1 MKKKI
6 IFASIFFLLI
16 TVSSQFI
23 FHLDIKRQSYD
34 TKIIN
39 ISGKQRT
46 YSQQITKIA
55 LYANEVKN
63 LYRYYIDLDSLSTI
77 VDDFSQDNYYLKNIT
92 SKNYKNETTDALFKE
107 NQVYFNKIVNAAN
120 RTIDNPD
127 SQEIFEEF
135 VTKIKANEAKF
146 SATMD
151 NLVNEYEAISKRKL
165 AGFRKILTLY
175 GVVTVV
181 FLIFVI
187 WFIIIPLYKKSK
199 TLESH

>member
-6 IFASIFFLLI
+6 IFVSILFLLI

-77 VDDFSQDNYYLKNIT
+77 VDDFTQDNYFLENIT
-92 SKNYKNETTDALFKE
+92 SKNYKNKNTEALFKE
-107 NQVYFNKIVNAAN
+107 NQVYFKKIVDAAN

-127 SQEIFEEF
+127 DQEIFEEF
-135 VTKIKANEAKF
+135 VTKVKANEAQF
-146 SATMD
+146 SSTMD
-151 NLVNEYEAISKRKL
+151 SLVNEYQSISERKL
-165 AGFRKILTLY
+165 NGFRKILTLY
-175 GVVTVV
+175 GIATIL

-187 WFIIIPLYKKSK
+187 WLIIIPLYKKGK
-199 TLESH
+199 IADAK

>member
-6 IFASIFFLLI
+6 ILASILFLLI

-92 SKNYKNETTDALFKE
+92 SKNYKNETTDVLFKE
-107 NQVYFNKIVNAAN
+107 NEVYFKKIVTPTDEEIKNHNAYLK
-120 RTIDNPD
+120 
-127 SQEIFEEF
+127 S
-135 VTKIKANEAKF
+135 
-146 SATMD
+146 S
-151 NLVNEYEAISKRKL
+151 L
-165 AGFRKILTLY
+165 
-175 GVVTVV
+175 
-181 FLIFVI
+181 
-187 WFIIIPLYKKSK
+187 KKNFF
-199 TLESH
+199 

>member
-6 IFASIFFLLI
+6 ILASILFLLI

-92 SKNYKNETTDALFKE
+92 SKNYKNETTDVLFKE
-107 NQVYFNKIVNAAN
+107 NEVYFKKIVNAAN

-127 SQEIFEEF
+127 NQEIFEEF

-151 NLVNEYEAISKRKL
+151 KLVNEYEAISKRKL

-175 GVVTVV
+175 GLVTIA

-199 TLESH
+199 ILEAN